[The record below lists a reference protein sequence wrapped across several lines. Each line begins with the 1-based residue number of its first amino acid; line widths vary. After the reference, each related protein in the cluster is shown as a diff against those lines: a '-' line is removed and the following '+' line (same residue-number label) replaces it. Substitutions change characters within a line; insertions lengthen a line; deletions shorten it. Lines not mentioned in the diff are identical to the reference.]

1 MLSVQALKEY
11 GANTDQALGR
21 CMNNEDFYLRLVG
34 MVLKEPGFGQLRALL
49 EAGDLDK
56 AFSVVHNLKGM
67 VGNLSLDP
75 LYGPI
80 CELTELLRGR
90 TQTDYAPLLTQ
101 IEERFAALSALA
113 E

>member
-11 GANTDQALGR
+11 GADTEQALGR

-34 MVLKEPGFGQLRALL
+34 MVLQEPGFGQLRGLL

-56 AFSVVHNLKGM
+56 AFGVVHNLKGM

-90 TQTDYAPLLTQ
+90 TQADYAPLLTQ

-113 E
+113 Q

>member
-1 MLSVQALKEY
+1 MLSVQTLKEY
-11 GANTDQALGR
+11 GADTEQALSR
-21 CMNNEDFYLRLVG
+21 CMNNEEFYLRLVG
-34 MVLKEPGFGQLRALL
+34 MVIQEPGFRQLRTLL

-90 TQTDYAPLLTQ
+90 TQADYAPLLTQ
-101 IEERFAALSALA
+101 IEERYSALSALA

>member
-1 MLSVQALKEY
+1 
-11 GANTDQALGR
+11 
-21 CMNNEDFYLRLVG
+21 MNNEEFYLRLVG
-34 MVLKEPGFGQLRALL
+34 MVIQEPGFRQLRTLL

-90 TQTDYAPLLTQ
+90 TQADYAPLLTQ
-101 IEERFAALSALA
+101 IEERYSALSALV